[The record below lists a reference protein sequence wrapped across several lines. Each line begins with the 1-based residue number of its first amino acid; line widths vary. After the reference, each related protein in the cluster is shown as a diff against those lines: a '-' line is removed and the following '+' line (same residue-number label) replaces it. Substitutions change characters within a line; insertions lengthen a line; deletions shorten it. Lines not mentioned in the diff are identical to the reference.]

1 MSAELTATMLVW
13 PRPCGHGGVVLELLE
28 HFTPFWVCRRG
39 GRSVTA
45 RVPTRERVLVTGLA
59 LACPGRA
66 ACDRGE
72 DYERWANRR
81 MTLLRYRGCVLADE
95 EIKQARHAG
104 LHIEVVDIDG
114 TNRTERSTP

>member
-45 RVPTRERVLVTGLA
+45 RVPTRERVLVTGPRTPDLGGHA
-59 LACPGRA
+59 STTAMGRA
-66 ACDRGE
+66 IAE
-72 DYERWANRR
+72 QVA
-81 MTLLRYRGCVLADE
+81 
-95 EIKQARHAG
+95 AG
-104 LHIEVVDIDG
+104 A
-114 TNRTERSTP
+114 P